1 MNITTRHAWWRFA
14 RGMAAAAV
22 MPLAACAGPAPAAP
36 AAAQTGFDF
45 RQYFDGTVL
54 GHGLVSDRGGKMLR
68 RFVVTMQCQ
77 WSGDTGTLNEDFVYD
92 DGERQHRVWQVRMLP
107 DGRYT
112 ARAADVVGEASGGPA
127 GAAFNWRYTLKLP
140 VRGSVYE
147 VQFDD
152 WMYRIDE
159 RIVINKVV
167 MTKFGIRVGDLT
179 LSFSRP

>member
-1 MNITTRHAWWRFA
+1 M
-14 RGMAAAAV
+14 
-22 MPLAACAGPAPAAP
+22 
-36 AAAQTGFDF
+36 
-45 RQYFDGTVL
+45 
-54 GHGLVSDRGGKMLR
+54 
-68 RFVVTMQCQ
+68 
-77 WSGDTGTLNEDFVYD
+77 
-92 DGERQHRVWQVRMLP
+92 
-107 DGRYT
+107 
-112 ARAADVVGEASGGPA
+112 VGEASGGPA

-167 MTKFGIRVGDLT
+167 MTKFGIRLGELT